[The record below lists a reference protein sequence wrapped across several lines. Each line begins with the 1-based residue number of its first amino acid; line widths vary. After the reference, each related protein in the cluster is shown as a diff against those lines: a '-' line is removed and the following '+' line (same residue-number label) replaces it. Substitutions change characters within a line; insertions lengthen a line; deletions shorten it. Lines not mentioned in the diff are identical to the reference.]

1 MRIYFQRVGGFAGMR
16 LSTTLEDHD
25 LDEEE
30 VQALKA
36 EIEQAGFFE
45 LPARLTSPGGGV
57 DRFEYHITVE
67 WDQQQHSITVGEA
80 AMPDSL
86 RPLVEHLDQLRR
98 SRR

>member
-16 LSTTLEDHD
+16 LSTTLEDGD

-30 VQALKA
+30 ARVLKA
-36 EIEQAGFFE
+36 EIEQAGFFA
-45 LPARLTSPGGGV
+45 LPPRLQSAGGGA
-57 DRFEYHITVE
+57 DRFEYHITIE
-67 WDQQQHSITVGEA
+67 LDQRQHSITVGEA

-98 SRR
+98 RRR